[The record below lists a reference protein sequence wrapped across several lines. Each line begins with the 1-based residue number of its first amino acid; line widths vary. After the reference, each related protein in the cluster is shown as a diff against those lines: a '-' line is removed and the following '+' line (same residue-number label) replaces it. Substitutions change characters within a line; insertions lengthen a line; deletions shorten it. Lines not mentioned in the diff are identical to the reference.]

1 MTHDTWCE
9 LKGGHRSCK
18 CGTRARGL
26 HPALKLAMGWVS
38 DQRADDQKRVEGAFN
53 QLNELMH
60 TIDAEKL
67 NR

>member
-1 MTHDTWCE
+1 
-9 LKGGHRSCK
+9 
-18 CGTRARGL
+18 
-26 HPALKLAMGWVS
+26 MGWVS